1 MPTKGQ
7 FIAIGF
13 GLFALICGIVSMDYA
28 RGRVPETSSPLIL
41 DVLAGGAEK
50 RCRRDVTDVAVKH
63 LPAGMAR
70 ADALRVIN
78 EATTELPRPWFWSPR
93 RTDSVSERPDG
104 ITASRMM
111 RATAFG
117 NEQLLIELGIRDG
130 KVDRVAAKVECAFS

>member
-1 MPTKGQ
+1 VPTKGQ
-7 FIAIGF
+7 IIAIGF
-13 GLFALICGIVSMDYA
+13 AAFALACGIVSLDYA

-50 RCRRDVTDVAVKH
+50 RCRRDVSDVAVKS
-63 LPAGMAR
+63 LPVGMTR
-70 ADALRVIN
+70 PDALRVIN
-78 EATTELPRPWFWSPR
+78 EAMTELPRPWFWTPR
-93 RTDSVSERPDG
+93 RTDSVGERPDG

-130 KVDRVAAKVECAFS
+130 KVERVAARVECAFS